1 MHRVVLLLA
10 ASLAVG
16 VGCGGGDSKGA
27 KSAADTDDSDKG
39 LGEYVFNHGGAG
51 MMKAGD
57 DDGTAAASPDSLHF
71 SAITK
76 DSPVKLDGVL
86 GEWPVRVPAQQT
98 ISGAPKATFSVALQ
112 YDDKKIYIGGEALDD
127 TFVRTSKFGDGEDRA
142 SLLIA
147 FPTSGGAP
155 AAYEIAFY
163 AGKPGESVGSVRFD
177 SGSLKGTVVP
187 GSKIVEAPIQGGYS
201 FEASIPWTAI
211 PEAHRTRVG
220 LRGAGRYYDASAP
233 GTIAGVLATGPGDVG
248 APLQLAALATEAE
261 LSMVENLLVPNGLVG
276 QQPVVDRV
284 ADIAGDS
291 MKERVVVY
299 GKFLVV
305 CGSSYLG
312 GTKYYYKDLGG
323 ELTDLQLRD
332 VTGRGKADIILR
344 RRFPYES
351 TTREWLEILSAF
363 GADTEPVVTFAHEI
377 AVTSGAKKIADSVR
391 VSGGHVEVKADAAT
405 GWDSS
410 SYTETVPSDV
420 EPVLLPWGAVTAQ
433 SFKFD
438 GHRFSKGNEITQT
451 PQGTAAMAAPTAA
464 AIRPVEPP
472 TPKVRA
478 GGDLSKSLF
487 DLYKKERGV
496 STDVKPKAD
505 LSVNVGGDGRPERVV
520 LIGKDI
526 VVFGPGY
533 KDGQSY
539 SYVTISDAF
548 DVREMVARDVT
559 GDGNADL
566 DVRVVVRRTAPGS
579 RDPVDLDVLLVYQV
593 QGDAITRIFAIETG
607 RTQGKN
613 RVQGLVQFIPS
624 SNGKAFDIDAQPG
637 RVTGWTEKSYPWGQE
652 QPGSG
657 SLEPVLLP
665 WGGIAHV
672 RYSWNGSAFTKL

>member
-1 MHRVVLLLA
+1 MLA
-10 ASLAVG
+10 ACLAVG

-27 KSAADTDDSDKG
+27 KSAADADESDKG
-39 LGEYVFNHGGAG
+39 LGEYIVNHGGAG
-51 MMKAGD
+51 MMNPGD
-57 DDGTAAASPDSLHF
+57 DDGAAAASPDSLHF
-71 SAITK
+71 SAVTK

-86 GEWPVRVPAQQT
+86 GEWPVRVPARQT
-98 ISGAPKATFSVALQ
+98 ISGSPKASFSVALQ
-112 YDDKKIYIGGEALDD
+112 YDDKKIYVGGEALDD

-142 SLLIA
+142 SLIIA
-147 FPTSGGAP
+147 FPTAGGAP
-155 AAYEIAFY
+155 AAYEIALY
-163 AGKPGESVGSVRFD
+163 AGKPGESVGSVRF
-177 SGSLKGTVVP
+177 SAGSMKGTVVP
-187 GSKIVEAPIQGGYS
+187 GAKIVEAPIQGGYS
-201 FEASIPWTAI
+201 FEAAIPWGAI

-220 LRGAGRYYDASAP
+220 LRGAARYYDADAP
-233 GTIAGVLATGPGDVG
+233 GSIAGVVATGAGDVS

-261 LSMVENLLVPNGLVG
+261 LSMVENLLVPNHLVG
-276 QQPVVDRV
+276 QTPVVDRV
-284 ADIAGDS
+284 ADIAGDA

-299 GKFLVV
+299 GKYLVV

-312 GTKYYYKDLGG
+312 GTKYFYKDLGG
-323 ELTDLQLRD
+323 ELADLQLRD

-363 GADTEPVVTFAHEI
+363 GADSEPVVTFAHEI
-377 AVTSGAKKIADSVR
+377 AVSSGTKRIADSVR
-391 VSGGHVEVKADAAT
+391 VGGGHVEVKADAAT

-410 SYTETVPSDV
+410 TYTETVPTDV

-438 GHRFSKGNEITQT
+438 GQRFVKGKEVTQT
-451 PQGTAAMAAPTAA
+451 PQGTAAAAAPTAA
-464 AIRPVEPP
+464 SIRPVEPP
-472 TPKVRA
+472 TPTVRS
-478 GGDLSKSLF
+478 GGDMSKSLF

-496 STDVKPKAD
+496 SSDTKPKAD
-505 LSVNVGGDGRPERVV
+505 LSVNVGGDARPERVV

-539 SYVTISDAF
+539 SYVTISDAY

-566 DVRVVVRRTAPGS
+566 DVRAVVRRLAPGS

-593 QGDAITRIFAIETG
+593 EGDAIVRIFAIETG
-607 RTQGKN
+607 RTQAKN

-624 SNGKAFDIDAQPG
+624 SSGKAFDIDTQPG
-637 RVTGWTEKSYPWGQE
+637 RVTGWTEKTYPWGQE

-672 RYSWNGSAFTKL
+672 RYSWNGSAFAKL